1 MTSALNTSSAPV
13 ALALATAK
21 APTKPC
27 AYSIGRRLSL
37 LLATQTVIGLGVLLI
52 VVYAITTMLFQAKHD
67 EQMKSTTV
75 VLADMLRSAEQ
86 RGGEGEM
93 RDKIAWTT
101 ERRPGTFVVLER
113 PDGST
118 FYRDPQPTFNLA
130 DPTAQARPF
139 AVTNKQGDTL
149 LTGRLV
155 MDATSD
161 AKTTRHLAL
170 LLVFAT
176 LAGGFF
182 VAWATYWRV
191 RCSLRPLL
199 DLAAQTRAIDV
210 GRANQRL
217 NLSEPAQELEP
228 LIEQFNKLM
237 QRMEQSYEQLEGFN
251 ADVAH
256 ELRTPLANL
265 IGQTELALSRERSTS
280 ELQDTLHGNLEELQ
294 RMAIIINDMLFLAQ
308 ADRGVKA
315 RRGAPVSLAGLVRQV
330 VEFHEA
336 PMEEADLSIRI
347 DGDLRLPVDET
358 LIKRALSNLLGNAIR
373 YAQPGSELRV
383 QIAQRADG
391 CAQLWVE
398 NTGPTVPPEQLP
410 RLFDRFYRADASRC
424 EVERPHHG
432 LGLSIVAA
440 IARMHDGQAEVESA
454 AGRTRVGFSLLGVA
468 DVGVGMVVAE
478 GPANTR

>member
-1 MTSALNTSSAPV
+1 MTSTLNPPTAP
-13 ALALATAK
+13 ATLAGT
-21 APTKPC
+21 PTEVPAKPC

-37 LLATQTVIGLGVLLI
+37 LLATQTVVGLGVLLAVI
-52 VVYAITTMLFQAKHD
+52 YGITVMLFQAKHN
-67 EQMKSTTV
+67 EQMQGYTH
-75 VLADMLRSAEQ
+75 VLADMMQSANE
-86 RGGEGEM
+86 RAGTEEM
-93 RDKIAWTT
+93 LNKLAWSA
-101 ERRPGTFVVLER
+101 ERRPGTFLVVSR
-113 PDGST
+113 ADGSE
-118 FYRDPQPTFNLA
+118 FYRDPPPTFDIN
-130 DPTAQARPF
+130 DKTAKSSSFLVVDKATGG
-139 AVTNKQGDTL
+139 VY
-149 LTGRLV
+149 TGRLV
-155 MDATSD
+155 LDCSQD
-161 AKTTRHLAL
+161 VKTGQRMAVL
-170 LLVFAT
+170 LLLAT
-176 LAGGFF
+176 LAGGVF
-182 VAWATYWRV
+182 VAWATFWRV

-199 DLAAQTRAIDV
+199 DLAHQTRAIQV
-210 GRANQRL
+210 GQAKQRL
-217 NLSEPAQELEP
+217 SLDEPAEELQP
-228 LIEQFNKLM
+228 LIEQFNNLM
-237 QRMEQSYEQLEGFN
+237 QRVDHTYAQLEGFN

-294 RMAIIINDMLFLAQ
+294 RMAVIINDMLFLAQ

-315 RRGAPVSLAGLVRQV
+315 RRGAPVSLAELVGQV

-336 PMEEADLSIRI
+336 PMDEAGLSIRI
-347 DGDLRLPVDET
+347 EGDLRLPVDER

-373 YAQPGSELRV
+373 YAQLGSELRV

-398 NTGPTVPPEQLP
+398 NIGPTVPPEQLP

-440 IARMHDGQAEVESA
+440 IARMHDGQAQVESE

-468 DVGVGMVVAE
+468 AVGAVV
-478 GPANTR
+478 PAPEAQASTR